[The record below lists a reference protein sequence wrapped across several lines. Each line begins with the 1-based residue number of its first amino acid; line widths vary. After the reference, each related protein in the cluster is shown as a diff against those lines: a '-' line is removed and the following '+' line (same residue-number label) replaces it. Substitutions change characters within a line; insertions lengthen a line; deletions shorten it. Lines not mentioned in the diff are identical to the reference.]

1 MSSVPAREAL
11 RYATDDEILK
21 LYAVL
26 VGGWVLL
33 LVGQFAFRTAVNPA
47 VTYVGLVVALAA
59 VVAVV
64 SGVVAIAYKVLSKS

>member
-1 MSSVPAREAL
+1 MSSVSAREAL
-11 RYATDDEILK
+11 RYATDDEMLK

-47 VTYVGLVVALAA
+47 VAFVGFVVALAA

-64 SGVVAIAYKVLSKS
+64 SGGVAVAYKVLSGS